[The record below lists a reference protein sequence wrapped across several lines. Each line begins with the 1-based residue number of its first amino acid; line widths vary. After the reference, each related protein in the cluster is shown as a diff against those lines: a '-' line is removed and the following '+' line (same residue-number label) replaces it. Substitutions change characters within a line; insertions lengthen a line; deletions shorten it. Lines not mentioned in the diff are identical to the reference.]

1 MGESEPSSVSSEA
14 VDDDQ
19 ALLERLAKR
28 EERRQRRMKEALE
41 RQKEL
46 DPTIGTANGTDSRLE
61 EQSSISSSTQR
72 RKEDE
77 EAKEE
82 KAAPEEVT
90 HTDTNSWRKEEED
103 KKEDVDVKMCFMF
116 CLFVF
121 YWFKIQILIFCS
133 FTFVRNLLK
142 NPNHQPQQTRYSFF
156 TLCHFVGVCVT
167 VHN

>member
-1 MGESEPSSVSSEA
+1 MSRFSLYSSVGESEPSRVSSEG

-61 EQSSISSSTQR
+61 EQSSISSSTR
-72 RKEDE
+72 RKDDE

-82 KAAPEEVT
+82 KAAPKEVT
-90 HTDTNSWRKEEED
+90 HTDSNSWRKEEDD
-103 KKEDVDVKMCFMF
+103 KKEDVFVCLYFYVEGHTFTGLRFRYCFF
-116 CLFVF
+116 F
-121 YWFKIQILIFCS
+121 
-133 FTFVRNLLK
+133 LL
-142 NPNHQPQQTRYSFF
+142 HSSGI
-156 TLCHFVGVCVT
+156 C
-167 VHN
+167 